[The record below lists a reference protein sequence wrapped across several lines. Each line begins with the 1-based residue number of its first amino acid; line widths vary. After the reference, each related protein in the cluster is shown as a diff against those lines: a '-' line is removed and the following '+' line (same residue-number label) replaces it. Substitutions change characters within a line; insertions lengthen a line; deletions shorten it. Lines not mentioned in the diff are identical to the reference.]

1 MFIPDPNFFRP
12 GSRKIPD
19 PGSGSASKNLSIL
32 DPKNSQKIVSEPSW
46 SGMFIPDPDLDF
58 FTHPRSRG
66 QKGLHPDPQH
76 CLYYSCP
83 RRAGTSRWYYV
94 RTGMRCK
101 IDDWISQ
108 SRKDTRMHDEFKRE
122 RNILLIFPK
131 RKLDLVSINR
141 WIITGDPRWEAEVSQ
156 TPVSSRGRCSED
168 HLHPHGVLHHGESAI
183 AQVLLVF
190 FLITR
195 GQLPYLR

>member
-1 MFIPDPNFFRP
+1 MIRDVH
-12 GSRKIPD
+12 
-19 PGSGSASKNLSIL
+19 PGSGSWFFYPSQIQG
-32 DPKNSQKIVSEPSW
+32 PK
-46 SGMFIPDPDLDF
+46 
-58 FTHPRSRG
+58 RSRIRIRNTA
-66 QKGLHPDPQH
+66 
-76 CLYYSCP
+76 YSCP

-108 SRKDTRMHDEFKRE
+108 SIKDTRMHAEFKRE

-131 RKLDLVSINR
+131 RKWDLVSINR
-141 WIITGDPRWEAEVSQ
+141 WIITGDPWWGAEVSQ

-168 HLHPHGVLHHGESAI
+168 YLHPHGVLHNGESAI
-183 AQVLLVF
+183 AQVLIVF
-190 FLITR
+190 KITR